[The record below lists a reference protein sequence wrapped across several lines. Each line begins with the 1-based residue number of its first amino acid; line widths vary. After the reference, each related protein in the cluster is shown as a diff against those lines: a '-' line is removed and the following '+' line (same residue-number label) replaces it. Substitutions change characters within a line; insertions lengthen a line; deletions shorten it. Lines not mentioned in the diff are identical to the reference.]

1 MVDTF
6 NPSQDDDNW
15 QGLTITCSA
24 AKQINHLIANNKT
37 LQGMRLGVKK
47 SGCAGFAY
55 DLAFAVAGESYDY
68 FYETDGAKVF
78 VPQDAMPYVDGTV
91 VDYVSEGVNKLFKF
105 DNPRA
110 TDACGCGESFSAVRK
125 Q

>member
-1 MVDTF
+1 
-6 NPSQDDDNW
+6 
-15 QGLTITCSA
+15 
-24 AKQINHLIANNKT
+24 
-37 LQGMRLGVKK
+37 
-47 SGCAGFAY
+47 
-55 DLAFAVAGESYDY
+55 
-68 FYETDGAKVF
+68 
-78 VPQDAMPYVDGTV
+78 MPYVDGTV